1 MKQILKPI
9 LEIVTG
15 EYILIDSI
23 IYNYIAMAIIGLIAY
38 RIAWK
43 SVRKLYNNDI
53 MYGKEIGS
61 IIHWIIRLI
70 LFLLTLYV
78 CSFLLWITKF
88 IYTYKTIILDCV
100 IGIIVIIITIK
111 IKKNNKKIK
120 KIIVEKILAIKRR
133 FALFELEKFNQYK
146 TLYLLISLL
155 ILIILIYVIS
165 KLLVIID
172 FELKG
177 DNIYSDTGIAL
188 IGMVAL
194 IFSLN
199 TYKQQILYK
208 YMNSVMDKILN
219 DKKYDIL
226 QYIVV
231 VIISIIFIF
240 MSNIICNNYIS
251 TSIYIC
257 CLTYIFILFGLDL
270 VAISNKLDKVKI
282 IKECEKKIK
291 VTTKCLEKEY
301 RIIKKYTE
309 RNNKKIGSDICFMEV
324 FNQIYTAYVQCI
336 NMIVRDNINDTIAFR
351 EAMQVYVNIAKER
364 LERRKNKIT
373 HLEEPLLAEIIST
386 RENDTFIEKYI
397 LEYLQ
402 EYSKIALKEKN
413 RDIISS
419 IQETYYAL
427 IILGSENKYI
437 NDKENIELT
446 IKIILTYYL
455 NNIRDIV
462 ELNNE
467 NLLFET
473 TEIMQ
478 KIFIKNGEKYI
489 SLIDGMYI
497 DKVVEI
503 CKEAINQE
511 SEINLRNSIELLI
524 IPIYTLLKSE
534 TKYQKAKIEM
544 IYKALEKVLT
554 LFTTNIK
561 FIKKYNEARIAL
573 NHMFNCLEPV
583 SICNIYRVYYK
594 FNIIKEKKDILY
606 KKDILDELLGFLEK
620 EETIKNVIFLK
631 KNNYYVTID
640 TDINA
645 ILELIIDISLKIINL
660 NDEKLTKIYKKV
672 LMQTFKIY
680 NKYVMYYDKGIIQYE
695 IDEFYKCIMIRNKN
709 VIDDSMKEEIANM
722 FLSGKLFYMRERKL
736 NFNTFITY
744 ILCVIEI
751 EDEDKKKENINK
763 IITMLTNDDMKNE
776 INLFIKIKKHYRPFE
791 KEEITRVY
799 KYCSIVMEEQL
810 KDKLTTL
817 KKEEIVEILSRNNI
831 EYKQDLKKEDLI
843 NLIFEQK
850 PEFFFWHIRNI
861 GRKSKESSGINFI
874 FKTLITQMSQIPQKL
889 P

>member
-9 LEIVTG
+9 FEIVKG
-15 EYILIDSI
+15 EYILFDNI

-43 SVRKLYNNDI
+43 CVKKLYNNDI
-53 MYGKEIGS
+53 ISGKGIGS
-61 IIHWIIRLI
+61 IMHWIIRLI
-70 LFLLTLYV
+70 VFLLIFYV
-78 CSFLLWITKF
+78 CSVFIWITKF
-88 IYTYKTIILDCV
+88 IYTYKNIILSCT
-100 IGIIVIIITIK
+100 IGIIIIIIMIK
-111 IKKNNKKIK
+111 IIKNNKKIK
-120 KIIVEKILAIKRR
+120 KFIGEKILAIKRR
-133 FALFELEKFNQYK
+133 IALFELEKFNQYK
-146 TLYLLISLL
+146 TIYLIISLL
-155 ILIILIYVIS
+155 ILIILICIIS
-165 KLLVIID
+165 KLLVLID
-172 FELKG
+172 FELKV
-177 DNIYSDTGIAL
+177 DNTYSDTGIAL

-231 VIISIIFIF
+231 VIISILFIFI
-240 MSNIICNNYIS
+240 SNIICNNHIR

-270 VAISNKLDKVKI
+270 VVISNKLDKVKI

-301 RIIKKYTE
+301 KIIKKYTE
-309 RNNKKIGSDICFMEV
+309 RNNLKIESDIRFMEA

-386 RENDTFIEKYI
+386 GENDIFIEKYI

-413 RDIISS
+413 RDIISI
-419 IQETYYAL
+419 IQKTYYAL

-437 NDKENIELT
+437 NNKDNIELT

-462 ELNNE
+462 ELKNE

-473 TEIMQ
+473 TGIMQ
-478 KIFIKNGEKYI
+478 EIFIKNGEKYV

-524 IPIYTLLKSE
+524 IPIYTVLKSK
-534 TKYQKAKIEM
+534 TKYQRVKLEM

-554 LFTTNIK
+554 LLTTNIK
-561 FIKKYNEARIAL
+561 FIKRYNEARTAL
-573 NHMFNCLEPV
+573 NHMFNCLEPI
-583 SICNIYRVYYK
+583 SICNIYRNYYN
-594 FNIIKEKKDILY
+594 FNIVKDNKINKDILY
-606 KKDILDELLGFLEK
+606 KKDIFDELLDFLEK
-620 EETIKNVIFLK
+620 EEIIKNVVFLRK
-631 KNNYYVTID
+631 TNCYVTID

-645 ILELIIDISLKIINL
+645 ILELIIDISLRIINL

-672 LMQTFKIY
+672 LMQTLKIY
-680 NKYVMYYDKGIIQYE
+680 NKYVIYYDEGIIQYE
-695 IDEFYKCIMIRNKN
+695 IDEFYKCIMTRNEN
-709 VIDDSMKEEIANM
+709 VIDDSMKEEIDNM
-722 FLSGKLFYMRERKL
+722 FFKCKLFYMKEDKL
-736 NFNTFITY
+736 KFDTFITY
-744 ILCVIEI
+744 ILCTIEI
-751 EDEDKKKENINK
+751 ENEDKKKEKVNE
-763 IITMLTNDDMKNE
+763 IITMLTKDDIKDK

-799 KYCSIVMEEQL
+799 NYCSIIMEEQL
-810 KDKLTTL
+810 KDELT
-817 KKEEIVEILSRNNI
+817 KFEKEEIVEILSQNNI

-850 PEFFFWHIRNI
+850 PEPF
-861 GRKSKESSGINFI
+861 SGI
-874 FKTLITQMSQIPQKL
+874 
-889 P
+889 